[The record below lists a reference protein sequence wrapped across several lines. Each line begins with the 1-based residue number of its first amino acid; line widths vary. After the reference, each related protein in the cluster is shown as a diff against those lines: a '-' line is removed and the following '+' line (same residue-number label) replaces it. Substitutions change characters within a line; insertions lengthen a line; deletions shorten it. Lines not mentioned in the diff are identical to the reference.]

1 MVRSKARL
9 LRLFA
14 VGSAIALTLAA
25 CGGGNA
31 TSSSGASGGGSST
44 APKTGGT
51 IYVLS
56 QNQQWDQV
64 DPQRIYTGEDLA
76 FFGGTVQRS
85 LTSYKYSAD
94 AKEGTSVV
102 PDMATD
108 TGTHNAA
115 ATQWSFTLRDG
126 VTWQDGSAVTCEDV
140 KYGVARSFAKPA
152 ASDGLNYPLAT
163 LDIPKGADGTSTYAG
178 PYSNAGK
185 AGFDKAVSCRGKTV
199 TFHLTEPRGD
209 FNQMVSLQSFAPY
222 KKSADKRES

>member
-108 TGTHNAA
+108 TGTHNTA

-126 VTWQDGSAVTCEDV
+126 VTWQDGSPVTCADV
-140 KYGVARSFAKPA
+140 KYGVSRTFATDVINQGPTYQVA
-152 ASDGLNYPLAT
+152 YLNIPTDAKTGGSQYP
-163 LDIPKGADGTSTYAG
+163 G
-178 PYSNAGK
+178 PYN
-185 AGFDKAVSCRGKTV
+185 T
-199 TFHLTEPRGD
+199 T
-209 FNQMVSLQSFAPY
+209 
-222 KKSADKRES
+222 